1 MTYLIALLG
10 ATTCA
15 FILIA
20 FVCTYGR
27 HLKDLPGP
35 WIMNEGHPND

>member
-35 WIMNEGHPND
+35 WIMNEGHSND

>member
-10 ATTCA
+10 ATISA
-15 FILIA
+15 LILIA
-20 FVCTYGR
+20 FVWRYDR

-35 WIMNEGHPND
+35 WIMNEGHSND

>member
-10 ATTCA
+10 AIICIV
-15 FILIA
+15 ILMV
-20 FVCTYGR
+20 FVRAYDR

-35 WIMNEGHPND
+35 WIMDEAHSND

>member
-10 ATTCA
+10 AAICA
-15 FILIA
+15 LILIA

-27 HLKDLPGP
+27 NLKDLPRP
-35 WIMNEGHPND
+35 WIMNEGHSND

>member
-10 ATTCA
+10 AIICIV
-15 FILIA
+15 ILMV
-20 FVCTYGR
+20 FVRAYDR

-35 WIMNEGHPND
+35 WIMDEARLND